1 MLVPIAGVFGL
12 TSLSRTET
20 PILPPTILS
29 VPASNY
35 TYLSTYLNG
44 NNEVTGAVEVTGGRE
59 IAFYV
64 MDAGNFSQWRN
75 GRPSTIILVRPEAV
89 SYNFTFTSITD
100 GTYYFVFDNQDTTRH
115 DVVFSLSAVKTAT
128 ILNPIVE
135 LAGYETLALGIVLF
149 LMGVRR
155 RRRNIKPTRERIPGW
170 KCKFCGAEN
179 VSKLTFCGS
188 CGRSQQ

>member
-1 MLVPIAGVFGL
+1 MLVPFAGVFGL
-12 TSLSRTET
+12 TSRSQTET

-35 TYLSTYLNG
+35 TYLSTFLNG
-44 NNEVTGAVEVTGGRE
+44 NTEVKGAVEVTGGRE

-64 MDAGNFSQWRN
+64 MDAGNFSQWRS
-75 GRPSTIILVRPEAV
+75 GRPSTIILVRPAAV
-89 SYNFTFTSITD
+89 TYNFTFASITD

-115 DVVFSLSAVKTAT
+115 DVVFSLSAVKNAI

-135 LAGYETLALGIVLF
+135 LAGYETLALGILLF
-149 LMGVRR
+149 LIGVRR
-155 RRRNIKPTRERIPGW
+155 GRNTKPTRERIPGW

-179 VSKLTFCGS
+179 TSKLTFCGN